1 MSSTMHPFSEMYD
14 AGSFIIDSHRKFLFL
29 DFAARK
35 RNIFSRPAYCCV
47 SFLVSSYLHC
57 EWATAEKLMQLDKR
71 FQMKIKRFFIKR
83 STMPFP
89 DEVSVHLIFI
99 PEFYDVN
106 VFYLFLNVY
115 VNS

>member
-1 MSSTMHPFSEMYD
+1 
-14 AGSFIIDSHRKFLFL
+14 
-29 DFAARK
+29 
-35 RNIFSRPAYCCV
+35 
-47 SFLVSSYLHC
+47 
-57 EWATAEKLMQLDKR
+57 MQLDKR